1 MLKRKGQ
8 IAEDIGN
15 GSPSLF
21 THAERDAYTTA
32 FEAIKPEFEQLTR
45 IKLRLDRFQRRSAER
60 PADSFGTSVTFAV
73 DGVEWQSQVRLLKL
87 PASEIL
93 LCRDPLAPTFAIVQR
108 FQVESPYAKA
118 NGNAEILLRGDN
130 ASQLVRE
137 YAAEVRHTLRFMASD
152 LVAKAQRVAWERFPE
167 QNPGKVVRAISK
179 RCQQVA
185 GIRETVMQRES
196 VSLSTRQAR
205 GIGV

>member
-15 GSPSLF
+15 GSNAYF
-21 THAERDAYTTA
+21 THAERAAYTTA

-45 IKLRLDRFQRRSAER
+45 IKQRLDRFQRRSAER
-60 PADSFGTSVTFAV
+60 PADSFGMGVTFAV
-73 DGVEWQSQVRLLKL
+73 DGVEWQSRVRLLKL
-87 PASEIL
+87 PASEIF
-93 LCRDPLAPTFAIVQR
+93 LCRDPSEISLAVIQR
-108 FQVESPYAKA
+108 FQAESPYAKA
-118 NGNAEILLRGDN
+118 NGNAEILLRGDD

-137 YAAEVRHTLRFMASD
+137 YAAEVRHTLRFMTSN
-152 LVAKAQRVAWERFPE
+152 LVAKAQRVAWEQFPE

-185 GIRETVMQRES
+185 GIRETVVERES

-205 GIGV
+205 GIRV

>member
-8 IAEDIGN
+8 IVEDIGN
-15 GSPSLF
+15 GLTAQF
-21 THAERDAYTTA
+21 TRTERDAYTTA

-60 PADSFGTSVTFAV
+60 PADSFGMGVTFAV

-87 PASEIL
+87 PASEIFL
-93 LCRDPLAPTFAIVQR
+93 GRDPSGTSFAVIQR
-108 FQVESPYAKA
+108 FQDEPPYAKA
-118 NGNAEILLRGDN
+118 NGNAEILLRGDD

-152 LVAKAQRVAWERFPE
+152 LVAKAQRVAWEQFPE
-167 QNPGKVVRAISK
+167 QNPGKIVRAISK

-185 GIRETVMQRES
+185 GNRETVMERES
-196 VSLSTRQAR
+196 VSLSIRQGR

>member
-1 MLKRKGQ
+1 M
-8 IAEDIGN
+8 
-15 GSPSLF
+15 
-21 THAERDAYTTA
+21 
-32 FEAIKPEFEQLTR
+32 
-45 IKLRLDRFQRRSAER
+45 DRFQRRSAER
-60 PADSFGTSVTFAV
+60 PAHSFGTGVTFAI

-87 PASEIL
+87 PSSEIF
-93 LCRDPLAPTFAIVQR
+93 LCRDPLAPTFVIVQR
-108 FQVESPYAKA
+108 FQAESPYAKA
-118 NGNAEILLRGDN
+118 NGNAEILLRGDD

-137 YAAEVRHTLRFMASD
+137 YAAEVRHTLRFMASN
-152 LVAKAQRVAWERFPE
+152 LVAKAQRVAWEQFPE

-185 GIRETVMQRES
+185 GTRETVMERES